1 MLRKVKYIV
10 VGTRAAGG
18 VISRRMVIAIGK
30 GVVKANKPN
39 LLKEF
44 GGNLDLTEGW
54 SRGVLKSLDW
64 TKRKGTTEKVDPSDQ
79 LLMEEKLMLQRNIST
94 AILEHDIPEDLALN
108 LDQTPLSY
116 VLSNFILVN
125 YSGRC
130 DVNIYSHLHI
140 INYCQPIGSF
150 IT

>member
-39 LLKEF
+39 LPKEF

-54 SRGVLKSLDW
+54 ARGVIKSLDW
-64 TKRKGTTEKVDPSDQ
+64 TKRKGTRGKW
-79 LLMEEKLMLQRNIST
+79 ISR
-94 AILEHDIPEDLALN
+94 I
-108 LDQTPLSY
+108 
-116 VLSNFILVN
+116 NFLWKR
-125 YSGRC
+125 S
-130 DVNIYSHLHI
+130 
-140 INYCQPIGSF
+140 
-150 IT
+150 